1 MSDYAAMRINFD
13 FAELEA
19 FLVLSET
26 GSFVAA
32 AEHLGLSQSAL
43 TRRIRKLEQAL
54 GTPLF
59 DRTTRSVRMTL
70 AAKRLRSR
78 AQSLLDEARE
88 TLRELKDDTTE
99 FNFQNRAII
108 TVAAVP
114 STIAR
119 VVIPAVGLFA
129 ARQNEARVRILD
141 LLANEVAEAVEDG
154 QADFGVSSWA
164 APDGT
169 LLFEPF
175 FEDRVVLVL
184 PPDHPLAQSSGALKW
199 AALAGQRLV
208 LPSQGSG
215 NRALID
221 RALAREGLSLF
232 WSYEVPRTSTALE
245 LVRAGLGV
253 AALPLSAVPVN
264 DGSGLAIRPL
274 LSPSV
279 ERKIGLVFRRNSAIP
294 PAAARLRDLI
304 VAEARRRTEV

>member
-1 MSDYAAMRINFD
+1 MRINFD
-13 FAELEA
+13 FADLEA
-19 FLVLSET
+19 FLILSET
-26 GSFVAA
+26 GSFVAT

-43 TRRIRKLEQAL
+43 TRRIRKLEEAL
-54 GTPLF
+54 GAPLF

-70 AAKRLRSR
+70 AARRLRAR
-78 AQSLLDEARE
+78 AQGMLDEARE
-88 TLRELKDDTTE
+88 TMRELKDDTAE
-99 FNFQNRAII
+99 FSFQNRVIV

-119 VVIPAVGLFA
+119 GLIPAVGLFSA
-129 ARQNEARVRILD
+129 GQNEARVRILD
-141 LLANEVAEAVEDG
+141 LLANEVVEAVEDG

-164 APDGT
+164 APDGA

-175 FEDRVVLVL
+175 FEDKVVLVL
-184 PPDHPLAQSSGALKW
+184 PPDHPLAQTSGPLKW
-199 AALAGQRLV
+199 EALAGQRLI

-221 RALAREGLSLF
+221 RALAPKGLSLF

-253 AALPLSAVPVN
+253 AALPLSAVPVV

-274 LSPSV
+274 VAPSV
-279 ERKIGLVFRRNSAIP
+279 TRKIGLVYRRNSAIP

-304 VAEARRRTEV
+304 VAETRRRAEA

>member
-1 MSDYAAMRINFD
+1 MRINFD
-13 FAELEA
+13 FADLEA
-19 FLVLSET
+19 FLILSET

-43 TRRIRKLEQAL
+43 TRRIRKLEEAL
-54 GTPLF
+54 GAPLF

-70 AAKRLRSR
+70 AARRLRSR
-78 AQSLLDEARE
+78 AQGMLDEARE
-88 TLRELKDDTTE
+88 TMRELKDDTAE
-99 FNFQNRAII
+99 FSFQNRVIV

-119 VVIPAVGLFA
+119 VLIPAVGLFSA
-129 ARQNEARVRILD
+129 GQNEARVRILD
-141 LLANEVAEAVEDG
+141 LLANEVVEAVEDG

-164 APDGT
+164 APDGA

-175 FEDRVVLVL
+175 FEDKVVLVL
-184 PPDHPLAQSSGALKW
+184 PPDHPLAQTSGPLKW
-199 AALAGQRLV
+199 ESLAGQRLI

-253 AALPLSAVPVN
+253 AALPLSAVPVM
-264 DGSGLAIRPL
+264 DGSGIAIRPL
-274 LSPSV
+274 VAPAV
-279 ERKIGLVFRRNSAIP
+279 TRKIGLVYRRNSAIP

-304 VAEARRRTEV
+304 VAETRRRAEA

>member
-1 MSDYAAMRINFD
+1 MRINFD
-13 FAELEA
+13 FADLEA
-19 FLVLSET
+19 FLILSET

-43 TRRIRKLEQAL
+43 TRRIRKLEEAL
-54 GTPLF
+54 GAPLF

-70 AAKRLRSR
+70 AARRLRSR
-78 AQSLLDEARE
+78 AQGMLDEARE
-88 TLRELKDDTTE
+88 TMRELKDDTAE
-99 FNFQNRAII
+99 FSFQNRVIV

-119 VVIPAVGLFA
+119 VLIPAVGLFSA
-129 ARQNEARVRILD
+129 GQNEARVRILD
-141 LLANEVAEAVEDG
+141 LLANEVVEAVEDG

-164 APDGT
+164 APDGA
-169 LLFEPF
+169 LLFESF
-175 FEDRVVLVL
+175 FEDKVVLVL
-184 PPDHPLAQSSGALKW
+184 PPDHPLAQTSGPLKW
-199 AALAGQRLV
+199 ESLAGQRLI

-253 AALPLSAVPVN
+253 AALPLSAVPVM
-264 DGSGLAIRPL
+264 DGSGIAIRPL
-274 LSPSV
+274 VAPAV
-279 ERKIGLVFRRNSAIP
+279 TRKIGLVYRRNSAIP

-304 VAEARRRTEV
+304 VAETRRRAET

>member
-1 MSDYAAMRINFD
+1 MRINFD
-13 FAELEA
+13 FADLEA
-19 FLVLSET
+19 FLILSET
-26 GSFVAA
+26 GSFVAT

-43 TRRIRKLEQAL
+43 TRRIRKLEEAL
-54 GTPLF
+54 GAPLF

-70 AAKRLRSR
+70 AARRLRSR
-78 AQSLLDEARE
+78 AQGMLDEARE
-88 TLRELKDDTTE
+88 TMRELKDDTAE
-99 FNFQNRAII
+99 FSFQNRVIV

-119 VVIPAVGLFA
+119 VLIPAVGLFSA
-129 ARQNEARVRILD
+129 GQNEARVRILD
-141 LLANEVAEAVEDG
+141 LLANEVVEAVEDG

-164 APDGT
+164 APDGA

-175 FEDRVVLVL
+175 FEDKVVLVL
-184 PPDHPLAQSSGALKW
+184 PPDHPLAQTSGPLKW
-199 AALAGQRLV
+199 EALAGQRLI

-221 RALAREGLSLF
+221 RALAPEGLSLF

-253 AALPLSAVPVN
+253 AALPLSAVPVV

-274 LSPSV
+274 VAPSV
-279 ERKIGLVFRRNSAIP
+279 TRKIGLVYRRNSAIP

-304 VAEARRRTEV
+304 VAETRRRAEA

>member
-1 MSDYAAMRINFD
+1 MRINFD
-13 FAELEA
+13 FADLEA
-19 FLVLSET
+19 FLILSET
-26 GSFVAA
+26 GSFVAT

-43 TRRIRKLEQAL
+43 TRRIRKLEEAL
-54 GTPLF
+54 GAPLF

-70 AAKRLRSR
+70 AARRLRSR
-78 AQSLLDEARE
+78 AQGMLDEARE
-88 TLRELKDDTTE
+88 TIRELKDDTAE
-99 FNFQNRAII
+99 FSFQNRVIV

-119 VVIPAVGLFA
+119 VLIPAVGLFSA
-129 ARQNEARVRILD
+129 GQNEARVRILD
-141 LLANEVAEAVEDG
+141 LLANEVVEAVEDG

-164 APDGT
+164 APDGA

-175 FEDRVVLVL
+175 FEDKVVLVL
-184 PPDHPLAQSSGALKW
+184 PPDHPLAQTSGPLKW
-199 AALAGQRLV
+199 EALVGQRLI
-208 LPSQGSG
+208 LPSQDSG

-221 RALAREGLSLF
+221 RALAPEGLSLF

-253 AALPLSAVPVN
+253 AALPLSAVPVV

-274 LSPSV
+274 VAPSV
-279 ERKIGLVFRRNSAIP
+279 TRKIGLVYRRNSAIP

-304 VAEARRRTEV
+304 VAETRRRAEA

>member
-1 MSDYAAMRINFD
+1 MRINFD
-13 FAELEA
+13 FADLEA

-43 TRRIRKLEQAL
+43 TRRIRKLEETL
-54 GTPLF
+54 GVQLF

-78 AQSLLDEARE
+78 SQKLLDEARE
-88 TLRELKDDTTE
+88 TIRELKDDTAE
-99 FNFQNRAII
+99 FSFQNRAIV

-119 VVIPAVGLFA
+119 VVIPAVGLFSA
-129 ARQNEARVRILD
+129 GQNEARVRILD

-164 APDGT
+164 APDGA

-175 FEDRVVLVL
+175 FEDCMVLVV
-184 PPDHPLAQSSGALKW
+184 PPDHPLAQASGPLKW
-199 AALAGQRLV
+199 GTLSGQRLI

-221 RALAREGLSLF
+221 RALAPEGLSLY

-253 AALPLSAVPVN
+253 AALPLSAVPVA
-264 DGSGLAIRPL
+264 DGSRLAIRPL
-274 LSPSV
+274 ISPAV
-279 ERKIGLVFRRNSAIP
+279 AREIGLVYRRSSATP

-304 VAEARRRTEV
+304 VAEARRRAEV

>member
-1 MSDYAAMRINFD
+1 MRINFD
-13 FAELEA
+13 FADLEA
-19 FLVLSET
+19 FLILSET
-26 GSFVAA
+26 GSFVAT

-43 TRRIRKLEQAL
+43 TRRIRKLEEAL
-54 GTPLF
+54 GAPLF

-70 AAKRLRSR
+70 AARRLRAR
-78 AQSLLDEARE
+78 AQGMLDEARE
-88 TLRELKDDTTE
+88 TMRELKDDTAE
-99 FNFQNRAII
+99 FSFQNRVIV

-119 VVIPAVGLFA
+119 VLIPAVGLFSA
-129 ARQNEARVRILD
+129 GQNEARVRILD
-141 LLANEVAEAVEDG
+141 LLANEVVEAVEDG

-164 APDGT
+164 APDGA

-175 FEDRVVLVL
+175 FEDKVVLVL
-184 PPDHPLAQSSGALKW
+184 PPDHPLAQTSGPLKW
-199 AALAGQRLV
+199 EALAGQRLI

-221 RALAREGLSLF
+221 RALAPKGLSLF

-253 AALPLSAVPVN
+253 AALPLSAVPVV

-274 LSPSV
+274 VAPSV
-279 ERKIGLVFRRNSAIP
+279 TRKIGLVYRRNSAIP

-304 VAEARRRTEV
+304 VAETRRRAEA

>member
-1 MSDYAAMRINFD
+1 MRINFD
-13 FAELEA
+13 FADLEA

-26 GSFVAA
+26 GSFVVAA
-32 AEHLGLSQSAL
+32 AHLGVSQSAL
-43 TRRIRKLEQAL
+43 TRRIRKLEETL
-54 GTPLF
+54 GAQLF

-78 AQSLLDEARE
+78 AQGLVDEARE
-88 TLRELKDDTTE
+88 TMREMKDDTAE
-99 FNFQNRAII
+99 FSFQNRAIV

-119 VVIPAVGLFA
+119 VVIPAVGLFSA
-129 ARQNEARVRILD
+129 GRNEARVRILD

-164 APDGT
+164 APDGA

-175 FEDRVVLVL
+175 FEDRVVLVV
-184 PPDHPLAQSSGALKW
+184 PPDHPLAQASGALKW
-199 AALAGQRLV
+199 GALSGQRLI

-221 RALAREGLSLF
+221 RALAPEALSLF

-253 AALPLSAVPVN
+253 AALPLSAVPVA
-264 DGSGLAIRPL
+264 DGSRLAIRPL
-274 LSPSV
+274 SSPAV
-279 ERKIGLVFRRNSAIP
+279 ARRIGLVYRRNGAIP

-304 VAEARRRTEV
+304 VPEAHRWAEV

>member
-1 MSDYAAMRINFD
+1 MRINFD
-13 FAELEA
+13 FADLEA
-19 FLVLSET
+19 FLILSET

-43 TRRIRKLEQAL
+43 TRRIRKLEEAL
-54 GTPLF
+54 GAPLF

-70 AAKRLRSR
+70 AARRLRSR
-78 AQSLLDEARE
+78 AQGMLDEARE
-88 TLRELKDDTTE
+88 TMRELKDDTAE
-99 FNFQNRAII
+99 FSFQNRVIV

-119 VVIPAVGLFA
+119 VLIPAVGLFSA
-129 ARQNEARVRILD
+129 GQNEARVRILD
-141 LLANEVAEAVEDG
+141 LLANEVVEAVEDG

-164 APDGT
+164 APDGA

-175 FEDRVVLVL
+175 FEDKVVLVL
-184 PPDHPLAQSSGALKW
+184 PPDHPLAQTSGPLKW
-199 AALAGQRLV
+199 ESLVGQRLI

-221 RALAREGLSLF
+221 RALAPEGLSLF

-253 AALPLSAVPVN
+253 AALPLSAVPVAN
-264 DGSGLAIRPL
+264 GSGIAIRPL
-274 LSPSV
+274 VAPAV
-279 ERKIGLVFRRNSAIP
+279 TRKIGLVYRRNSAIP

-304 VAEARRRTEV
+304 VAETRRRAEA

>member
-1 MSDYAAMRINFD
+1 MRINFD
-13 FAELEA
+13 FADLEA
-19 FLVLSET
+19 FLILSET
-26 GSFVAA
+26 GSFVAT

-43 TRRIRKLEQAL
+43 TRRIRKLEEAL
-54 GTPLF
+54 GAPLF

-70 AAKRLRSR
+70 AARRLRSR
-78 AQSLLDEARE
+78 AQGMLDEARE
-88 TLRELKDDTTE
+88 TMRELKDDTAE
-99 FNFQNRAII
+99 FSFQNRVIV

-119 VVIPAVGLFA
+119 VLIPAVGLFSA
-129 ARQNEARVRILD
+129 GQNEARVRILD
-141 LLANEVAEAVEDG
+141 LLANEVVEAVEDG

-164 APDGT
+164 APDGA

-175 FEDRVVLVL
+175 FEDKVVLVL
-184 PPDHPLAQSSGALKW
+184 PPDHPLAQTSGPLKW
-199 AALAGQRLV
+199 EALAGQRLI

-221 RALAREGLSLF
+221 RALAPKGLSLF

-253 AALPLSAVPVN
+253 AALPLSAVPVV

-274 LSPSV
+274 VAPSV
-279 ERKIGLVFRRNSAIP
+279 TRKIGLVYRRNSAIP

-304 VAEARRRTEV
+304 VAETRRRAEA

>member
-1 MSDYAAMRINFD
+1 MRIKFD
-13 FAELEA
+13 FTDLEA

-32 AEHLGLSQSAL
+32 ADHLGLSQSAL
-43 TRRIRKLEQAL
+43 TRRIRKLEETFGEQ
-54 GTPLF
+54 LF

-78 AQSLLDEARE
+78 AQGLLDEARE
-88 TLRELKDDTTE
+88 TIRELKDETAE
-99 FNFQNRAII
+99 FSFQNRAIV

-114 STIAR
+114 SSIAR
-119 VVIPAVGLFA
+119 VVIPAVGLFSA
-129 ARQNEARVRILD
+129 GKNEARVRILD

-164 APDGT
+164 PPDGA

-175 FEDRVVLVL
+175 FEDKVVLAL
-184 PPDHPLAQSSGALKW
+184 PPDHPLAQSSGPLKW
-199 AALAGQRLV
+199 GSLSGQRLI

-215 NRALID
+215 NRALIA
-221 RALAREGLSLF
+221 RALAPEGLSLF

-253 AALPLSAVPVN
+253 AALPLSAVPVI
-264 DGSGLAIRPL
+264 DGFGLAIRPL
-274 LSPSV
+274 MNPV
-279 ERKIGLVFRRNSAIP
+279 VTRMIGLVYRRNSTIP

-304 VAEARRRTEV
+304 MAEARRRAEV